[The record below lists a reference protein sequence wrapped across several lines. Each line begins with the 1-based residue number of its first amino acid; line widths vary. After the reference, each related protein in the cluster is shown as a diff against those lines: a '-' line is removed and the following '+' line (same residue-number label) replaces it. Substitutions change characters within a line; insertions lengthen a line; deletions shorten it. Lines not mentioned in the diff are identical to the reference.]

1 MLEYTS
7 FFYTFFCV
15 FSFISHLFFIL
26 HMKDAEGSPHFCHIQ
41 EKREV
46 ENSGI
51 MLLKNNGGITNGKR
65 KTGKRPA

>member
-1 MLEYTS
+1 
-7 FFYTFFCV
+7 
-15 FSFISHLFFIL
+15 
-26 HMKDAEGSPHFCHIQ
+26 MKDAEGSPHFCHIQ